1 MADEK
6 VYSIRIDGVDN
17 SITSINELDE
27 SVKTLE
33 AKLGEAK
40 IGSKEFKEL
49 QNQVKKSK
57 SQLKDFELQVEGL
70 DKEQRATALVD
81 AFSGL
86 TGAVGAASSAF
97 IAFGASSETIEN
109 AEKKLLGVI
118 GVVSGLRD
126 ASNGV
131 IATQKLL
138 GNVNIKEV
146 ATSFLTTAK
155 AGMKSLTTLKG
166 GVRALVGAT
175 GIGLLLVALSA
186 VVENWEKIA
195 GAIGLADSEQE
206 KLVADAQENVSAQQQ
221 ALDAISA
228 SENVLKLS
236 GKSEREIL
244 QLKIAQTDEVIS
256 ALQAQL
262 TAQEELKNSQIAIAQ
277 RNKDILSGILNFLT
291 FPLQLLAKSV
301 DAVVNQFSSLTGFTS
316 NLSGTIGGL
325 TDSLAGAVFNP
336 EKVAEEGDATIAETQ
351 KQLDA
356 LKNQRAGFQLS
367 INTIDANAK
376 KERDDK
382 ADADAKTNQDRID
395 AEVKNYKDAEQAKTE
410 AQRELALK
418 RLSDAKEIAKL
429 ELEQTQARLAE
440 QLTAELEGENLTE
453 EAKQAIRDK
462 YKALE
467 ESATID
473 FNNRI
478 AELDEE
484 ANQKKADSDREE
496 LERALATQQAKFDLA
511 SAGISAVSG
520 LLDTFQSED
529 EKRNKKIFLANKA
542 FAVSQAIIDT
552 YSAVSGIFKNASLNP
567 KSILFPAQPYIEAG
581 IALVAGLT
589 RVRQISQT
597 QYESKNAPAGGGSGK
612 PGGAGGGGGVFPR
625 ATTSSGISVGAP
637 NIGGTIGGR
646 NAGGN
651 GGREQQPIQAYVLAS
666 DVVSSVDAREQINK
680 RRTL

>member
-1 MADEK
+1 MSDEK
-6 VYSIRIDGVDN
+6 VYSIRLDGVDK
-17 SITSINELDE
+17 SITSINELE
-27 SVKTLE
+27 EGVKALE
-33 AKLGEAK
+33 EKLGKAK

-131 IATQKLL
+131 VAAQKLI

-146 ATSFLTTAK
+146 VGSWK
-155 AGMKSLTTLKG
+155 IVSKEGRKSLLTLKN
-166 GVRALVGAT
+166 GVKGLVGAT
-175 GIGLLLVALSA
+175 GIGLLLVALGA
-186 VVENWEKIA
+186 VVEYWDDIA
-195 GAIGLADSEQE
+195 NAIGLADSEQE

-291 FPLQLLAKSV
+291 FPLQILAKSV

-325 TDSLAGAVFNP
+325 TDSLAGAIFNP

-356 LKNQRAGFQLS
+356 LKNQRAGYQLS

-382 ADADAKTNQDRID
+382 ADADAKTNQDRLD

-418 RLSDAKEIAKL
+418 RLSDAREIADL
-429 ELEQTQARLAE
+429 ELQQTKDRLMEQM
-440 QLTAELEGENLTE
+440 TAELEGENLTE

-462 YKALE
+462 YRALE

-473 FNNRI
+473 YNARI
-478 AELDEE
+478 AELDKE
-484 ANQKKADSDREE
+484 ANEQ
-496 LERALATQQAKFDLA
+496 ATKDLNDAFAIQQMKLGYL
-511 SAGISAVSG
+511 SESIGAVSS
-520 LLDTFQSED
+520 LLEAFQGEN
-529 EKRNKKIFLANKA
+529 EKINKKIFLANKA
-542 FAVSQAIIDT
+542 FGISQAIIDT
-552 YSAVSGIFKNASLNP
+552 YTAVSAIFRNATLNP
-567 KSILFPAQPYIEAG
+567 KSIAFPAQPYIEAG
-581 IALVAGLT
+581 IALVNGLT
-589 RVRQISQT
+589 RVRQIQKT
-597 QYESKNAPAGGGSGK
+597 QFGSTSTSGGDSGK
-612 PGGAGGGGGVFPR
+612 PSGAGSGGGGGILPR

-637 NIGGTIGGR
+637 NIGGTIGGG

>member
-6 VYSIRIDGVDN
+6 VYSIRIDGVDK
-17 SITSINELDE
+17 SITNINELEE

-256 ALQAQL
+256 ALEAQL
-262 TAQEELKNSQIAIAQ
+262 TAQEELKNAQIATAQ
-277 RNKDILSGILNFLT
+277 RNKDILSGILNFIT
-291 FPLQLLAKSV
+291 APLKALLDGVSYIVNLIPGIEV
-301 DAVVNQFSSLTGFTS
+301 DLGGAITSLNETI
-316 NLSGTIGGL
+316 SGGIFNV
-325 TDSLAGAVFNP
+325 DSI
-336 EKVAEEGDATIAETQ
+336 AEEGDEAIAETK
-351 KQLDA
+351 KQLDT
-356 LKNQRAGFQLS
+356 LKNQRAGYQLS
-367 INTIDANAK
+367 INTIDANAQ
-376 KERDDK
+376 KERN
-382 ADADAKTNQDRID
+382 AQAETDAKANKDKLD

-473 FNNRI
+473 FNKRI

-637 NIGGTIGGR
+637 NIGGTIGSG